1 LQPQITTLDNLTKGD
16 ELAESFKEGDVVQL
30 KSGGPHM
37 TVVKIGTY
45 AIVGGAQG
53 AQCVWFDKT
62 KQEKGVFALSNLN
75 KIE

>member
-1 LQPQITTLDNLTKGD
+1 LADNFN
-16 ELAESFKEGDVVQL
+16 AGDVVQL

-37 TVVKIGTY
+37 TIALIGTY
-45 AIVGGAQG
+45 STLGGAQG

-62 KQEKGVFALSNLN
+62 KQEKGVFALSNLH